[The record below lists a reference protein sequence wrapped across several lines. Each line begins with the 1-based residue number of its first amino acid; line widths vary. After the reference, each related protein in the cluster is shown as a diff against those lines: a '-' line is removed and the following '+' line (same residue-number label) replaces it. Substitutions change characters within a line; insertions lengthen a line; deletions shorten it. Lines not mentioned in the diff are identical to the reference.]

1 MTTFQK
7 FLSDWREQNMSLV
20 NPQGSYIVW
29 GYWLPQG
36 TGGRREHVCTFRDLG
51 RCIAEANRYANKKR
65 FAQIVASTGTLV
77 YDTRKPDERQ
87 AERCPVCR
95 HDLDK
100 SPERIEAHG
109 FVFNSLA
116 CLVTWE
122 ADKQVE
128 A

>member
-7 FLSDWREQNMSLV
+7 FLSDWRAHNMTLV

-36 TGGRREHVCTFRDLG
+36 QDGFREHISTFRDLS
-51 RCIAEANRYANKKR
+51 RCIEVANEYATKTR

-87 AERCPVCR
+87 AERCIVCR
-95 HDLDK
+95 NNLDC

-109 FVFNSLA
+109 VVFDSLG
-116 CLVTWE
+116 CLVAWE
-122 ADKQVE
+122 ADRQVE